1 MVNDSWCVS
10 LQTAPCE
17 HRARGARAVQGPDGS
32 GGAPRLPQ
40 QVPAVLQS
48 GFVLQFVHLLF
59 FTRVSQCLL
68 RIYCYFPGQLCP
80 LLRWSLAWAQCGAPP
95 ACSHPSWL
103 LFLKI
108 CILAN
113 AQKGFPWKTKVGGC
127 YEMTP
132 GFNVSRPGRGKRC
145 RPSSGQQTP
154 GR

>member
-1 MVNDSWCVS
+1 MSLCKQLPVS
-10 LQTAPCE
+10 TGHGEPGLCKGRMGLGE
-17 HRARGARAVQGPDGS
+17 HHGS
-32 GGAPRLPQ
+32 LSRCPQ
-40 QVPAVLQS
+40 CCNQVLCS
-48 GFVLQFVHLLF
+48 NSYICFF